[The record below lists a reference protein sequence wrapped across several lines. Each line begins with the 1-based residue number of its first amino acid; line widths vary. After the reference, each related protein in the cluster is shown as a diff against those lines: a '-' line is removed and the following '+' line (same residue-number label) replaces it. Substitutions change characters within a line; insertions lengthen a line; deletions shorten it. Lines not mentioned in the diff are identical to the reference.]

1 MEANYFKYCSG
12 FYHTLTWISHGC
24 ICVSHPEPPS
34 YLPPHTI
41 PQGHPI
47 APALNPVSGIE
58 PGLAIYFIYD
68 NIHISMLFS
77 QIIHPRLLP
86 QSSKVCSLHL
96 CLFCYLAY
104 RVIITIFLNSIY
116 SINILYWSFSFWL
129 TSLCIIGSNFIHLI
143 RTDSNAFYLIAEYYS
158 IVYMYHSFL
167 ICSSADGHLG
177 CFHVLAII
185 NSAVMNIG
193 VQFSSVAQSCLTLCN
208 IINPSTPGLPVHHQ
222 LPEFT
227 QIHVRWVGDAIQ
239 PSHPLSSPSLP
250 APNPSQHQGLFQ
262 WVNSSHEVAKVLEFQ
277 L

>member
-1 MEANYFKYCSG
+1 MCFPSWTPLPTSLPIPSLRVILL
-12 FYHTLTWISHGC
+12 HQLWTLSQASNLDWQSISHMFQC
-24 ICVSHPEPPS
+24 YSLRSSH
-34 YLPPHTI
+34 L
-41 PQGHPI
+41 
-47 APALNPVSGIE
+47 
-58 PGLAIYFIYD
+58 
-68 NIHISMLFS
+68 
-77 QIIHPRLLP
+77 RLLP
-86 QSSKVCSLHL
+86 QSSKVCSLYL
-96 CLFCYLAY
+96 CLFCCLAY
-104 RVIITIFLNSIY
+104 RVIVTIFLNSIY

-129 TSLCIIGSNFIHLI
+129 TSLCIIGSNFIYLI
-143 RTDSNAFYLIAEYYS
+143 RTDSNAFDLIAEYYS

-167 ICSSADGHLG
+167 IYSSADGHLG

-193 VQFSSVAQSCLTLCN
+193 VQFSSVAQSCPTFCN
-208 IINPSTPGLPVHHQ
+208 IINRSTPGLPVHHQ

-239 PSHPLSSPSLP
+239 PSHPLSPPSLP